1 MDKVVF
7 VFVSWGTATAL
18 ESGSLALWTTSL
30 VLFWLVAWAVWTTFV
45 YPHLVSPLRRLPE
58 PKGAHWLLGHAPR
71 LMGPSAGGPLREW
84 ITEMKHD
91 GLIRYRFAFNRERL
105 LVASPRALAEVL
117 VTRSYDFRKPAAVRT
132 TLGRVLGNG
141 LLLAEGEEHRRQRRG
156 LQPAFHFRHIKRLY
170 PVFWDKAG
178 SVVRAMT
185 TACGG
190 EGGAAVLEVN
200 SWASR
205 CTLDIMG
212 VAGMGVEFGAVEEQ
226 EKGDGDGDG
235 DSSALMPA
243 YVSLS
248 TPSSDARLLLVLGSF
263 LPGWLVRR
271 IPLRRNGVV
280 DEAAGRIRAVC
291 RRVIREKREA
301 RLVMSRTEEGNTSH
315 TEGERKKEDETDGDM
330 LSVMLSGGLFSDEE
344 LTDQFM
350 TLLAAGH
357 DTTASALTWVA
368 YQMAR
373 HPDIQSRLREEI
385 RARLPSPASSS
396 WKGDESKEDRKQ
408 EEVVVVLTGS
418 QVEGMPYLQAVCSEV
433 LRTYSP
439 VPMTMREAVRE
450 TTVQGQRVPRGTKVV
465 ISPWATN
472 LDGRI
477 WGADAGEF
485 KPERWLR
492 RRGREE
498 REGRRRRR
506 RRRALIPG
514 GDRDGD
520 DPSPLRKYSTDDNS
534 NNNDDEDRGGVSN
547 YGFLTFLHGP
557 RSCIGASFARA
568 ELACLVA
575 AWVGRFDFELVDE
588 GLRDEKRLEFKMGVT
603 ARPAGG
609 MHLRVRVVEG
619 W

>member
-1 MDKVVF
+1 MDKVVL
-7 VFVSWGTATAL
+7 VFVSWGAATAL
-18 ESGSLALWTTSL
+18 ESGRLALTITSLAL
-30 VLFWLVAWAVWTTFV
+30 FWAVWTTFV
-45 YPHLVSPLRRLPE
+45 YPHRVSPLRRLPE
-58 PKGAHWLLGHAPR
+58 PEGAHWLLGHAPR
-71 LMGPSAGGPLREW
+71 LVGPTAGGPFREW
-84 ITEMKHD
+84 ITQMDHD

-132 TLGRVLGNG
+132 TLSRVLGNG

-156 LQPAFHFRHIKRLY
+156 LQAAFHFRHIKRLY
-170 PVFWDKAG
+170 PIFWDKAG

-185 TACGG
+185 AACGEQG
-190 EGGAAVLEVN
+190 RAVLELN

-212 VAGMGVEFGAVEEQ
+212 VAGMGCEFGAVE
-226 EKGDGDGDG
+226 DGD
-235 DSSALMPA
+235 DSDLMPA

-280 DEAAGRIRAVC
+280 DLAASRIRAVC
-291 RRVIREKREA
+291 RRVIREKRA
-301 RLVMSRTEEGNTSH
+301 RLMSREMKTM
-315 TEGERKKEDETDGDM
+315 EGEEKQRDGDM

-373 HPDIQSRLREEI
+373 HPDIQSRLRDEV
-385 RARLPSPASSS
+385 RSRLPPPPPSLSSS
-396 WKGDESKEDRKQ
+396 SSSSSSSKRDEGQ
-408 EEVVVVLTGS
+408 EAEEKVVTSS
-418 QVEGMPYLQAVCSEV
+418 QVDGMPYLQAVCSEV

-439 VPMTMREAVRE
+439 VPMTMREAVRD
-450 TTVQGQRVPRGTKVV
+450 TVIQGQRVPRGTKVV
-465 ISPWATN
+465 VSPWATN
-472 LDGRI
+472 VDGRI

-485 KPERWLR
+485 KPERWLLHQ
-492 RRGREE
+492 RGRFLSRGNGHE
-498 REGRRRRR
+498 
-506 RRRALIPG
+506 
-514 GDRDGD
+514 D
-520 DPSPLRKYSTDDNS
+520 SSLRSYG
-534 NNNDDEDRGGVSN
+534 NNDDDDDDDDSISN

-557 RSCIGASFARA
+557 RSCIGANFARA

-575 AWVGRFDFELVDE
+575 AWVGSFAFELVDE
-588 GLRDEKRLEFKMGVT
+588 RLMDEKRLDFKMGVT

-609 MHLRVRVVEG
+609 MPLRVRVVEG